1 MLSLYKRGFPR
12 AAILFVLFGFV
23 SGCVRATTDLT
34 PIQAIVAAAERPE
47 GVTGTFLMEVRRGD
61 REDDTLYLNSEKD
74 YCDQRCLTIAIPKD
88 VASAL
93 ERKVEGDPAVALK
106 GKKIRVTGTAKR
118 KTVWFYYMKVRSD
131 KYYYQTHVQI
141 TDASQISIVR

>member
-12 AAILFVLFGFV
+12 AAILFVFLGSV
-23 SGCVRATTDLT
+23 LAGCGQTTDLT

-47 GVTGTFLMEVRRGD
+47 GVTGTFLMEVRRAD
-61 REDDTLYLNSEKD
+61 REDDTLYLNSEED
-74 YCDQRCLTIAIPKD
+74 YRDQRCLTIAIPKD

-118 KTVWFYYMKVRSD
+118 KTVWFYYRNVK
-131 KYYYQTHVQI
+131 
-141 TDASQISIVR
+141 